1 MRKSAFCGLAL
12 GAMMTFSTAQAA
24 PVALSPADMEQVTA
38 GFTLDLTVLK
48 DTINNI
54 TATITKTV
62 TSVAILTGTLA
73 DGESGATAIGPATLA
88 ETLTIAN
95 ANFVA
100 GLSESYSQAIA
111 AASEAIT
118 VPVP

>member
-1 MRKSAFCGLAL
+1 
-12 GAMMTFSTAQAA
+12 MMTAGTARAE
-24 PVALSPADMEQVTA
+24 PVTLSAADMEQVTA

-48 DTINNI
+48 NTMNTIV
-54 TATITKTV
+54 ATITKTV

-73 DGESGATAIGPATLA
+73 DSESGATTIGPASLA

-100 GLSESYSQAIA
+100 GLSESYAQAIA
-111 AASEAIT
+111 AASQALV
-118 VPVP
+118 VPLPI

>member
-1 MRKSAFCGLAL
+1 
-12 GAMMTFSTAQAA
+12 MMTFITAQAG

-48 DTINNI
+48 DAVNNI

-62 TSVAILTGTLA
+62 TSVAILSGTLA
-73 DGESGATAIGPATLA
+73 DSESGATAIGPASLA

-95 ANFVA
+95 TNFA
-100 GLSESYSQAIA
+100 SGLSESYSQAIA
-111 AASEAIT
+111 AASQAIE